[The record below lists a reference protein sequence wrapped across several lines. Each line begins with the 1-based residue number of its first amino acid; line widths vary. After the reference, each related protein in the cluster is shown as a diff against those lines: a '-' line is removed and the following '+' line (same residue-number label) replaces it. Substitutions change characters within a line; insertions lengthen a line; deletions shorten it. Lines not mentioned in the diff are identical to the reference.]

1 MDRDSLL
8 GSVSRNKQLRQQLE
22 LRIEASDESD
32 TFGQGYRAAAQAC
45 SNVGIDVLMGNVAM
59 HRDIAR

>member
-1 MDRDSLL
+1 MDMDSLL
-8 GSVSRNKQLRQQLE
+8 GSVSRNKQLRQQLK
-22 LRIEASDESD
+22 LRIESDESD

-59 HRDIAR
+59 HRDIVR